1 VKKIEFYLALALAA
15 VLRFTQLGTASYW
28 YDEGFTVS
36 ISRLPFLRMLKATAG
51 DVHPPGYYLIT
62 WLTARISYS
71 EWVMRAPSVIFSL
84 LSLYIVWRLV
94 KFFGLSR
101 LGQVVV
107 VTWVAISPLQLHYAQ
122 EVRMYALLQLEIL
135 LLIYLML
142 IQRWFW
148 FGVVAAAALYTH
160 NYSLFYLPTLGMLAF
175 LRDRI
180 NGWEDFPGWGLSF
193 VIPGLLWL
201 PWFLVLMGQMN
212 TVGGGYWI
220 QPPTPASVFFV
231 IYQLLFAYS
240 MPQVLQGIAVVLMSS
255 LLLYTGWRIWKDR
268 PNGWIY
274 LTVLTVGP
282 MILSLIA
289 SVLWRPIF
297 FFRGFIGCS
306 VPMVMLVVSALDGIK
321 ANYKKA
327 YIFSMIGV
335 LLVGGVAGFY
345 IYNVPNKGTA
355 DKWVGMIE
363 KNWQEGDVIL
373 ALNDN
378 GVVALNTYGAD
389 LPYYKVPSC
398 GQESLGSLSP
408 KTRAALGVVEKHPA
422 ALGEHRVWFI
432 STVAPVSSKCEVER
446 SREIIQ
452 NFDAV
457 LVNELADN
465 EYLEAGVY
473 LLDG

>member
-1 VKKIEFYLALALAA
+1 MKKIEFYWALALAA
-15 VLRFTQLGTASYW
+15 ALRISQLGTASYW

-36 ISRLPFLRMLKATAG
+36 ISRLPLLNMLEATAG
-51 DVHPPGYYLIT
+51 DVHPPGYYLVT
-62 WLTARISYS
+62 WLTARISDS
-71 EWVMRAPSVIFSL
+71 EWIMRAPSVIFSL
-84 LSLYIVWRLV
+84 LSLYITWRLV
-94 KFFGLSR
+94 KLFKLSR
-101 LGQVVV
+101 LGQIVVV
-107 VTWVAISPLQLHYAQ
+107 LWVTISPLQLHYAQ
-122 EVRMYALLQLEIL
+122 EVRMYSLLQLEVL
-135 LLIYLML
+135 WLIYLM
-142 IQRWFW
+142 ITRRWFW
-148 FGVVAAAALYTH
+148 FGLVAAAALYTH
-160 NYSLFYLPTLGMLAF
+160 NYSLFYLPTLGMLAL
-175 LRDRI
+175 LRDRD
-180 NGWEDFPGWGLSF
+180 NGWKDFPDWGLAF
-193 VIPGLLWL
+193 VLPGLLWL

-240 MPQVLQGIAVVLMSS
+240 MPQILQGIAVVLMSS
-255 LLLYTGWRIWKDR
+255 LLLYTSWRIWKDR
-268 PNGWIY
+268 PAGWFS

-345 IYNVPNKGTA
+345 LYNVPNKGTA

-378 GVVALNTYGAD
+378 GVVALNTYGED

-408 KTRAALGVVEKHPA
+408 KTRAALGVVEKPPE
-422 ALGEHRVWFI
+422 ALEQRRVWFI

-446 SREIIQ
+446 SREIIRKY
-452 NFDAV
+452 DAV